1 MNDILINVISAVV
14 TTVLLPLI
22 TWAGTKLIQYI
33 GTKVKNEK
41 ATAFLTTATT
51 IVLNAVR
58 SVFQTYVESLKA
70 SGSFN
75 AEAQKTA
82 LSKAKD
88 IVVGVLENLSQ
99 EIESEKSTSVADSDF
114 NYGLDTALNKI
125 KVLLE
130 DRSRLVETAVS
141 LYEPTVANVCLRLGR
156 SEKVD
161 EEVVSRLLDGLL
173 GFCFDARA
181 VELFK
186 KVCRAALPTNARLV
200 ADYIRYYKEEWES
213 KED

>member
-41 ATAFLTTATT
+41 AVALLTTATT

-88 IVVGVLENLSQ
+88 IALSQ
-99 EIESEKSTSVADSDF
+99 LGDDVKEYISSTYGNLDGWLTNQIESTI
-114 NYGLDTALNKI
+114 N
-125 KVLLE
+125 LLK
-130 DRSRLVETAVS
+130 
-141 LYEPTVANVCLRLGR
+141 NQ
-156 SEKVD
+156 
-161 EEVVSRLLDGLL
+161 
-173 GFCFDARA
+173 
-181 VELFK
+181 
-186 KVCRAALPTNARLV
+186 
-200 ADYIRYYKEEWES
+200 
-213 KED
+213 

>member
-41 ATAFLTTATT
+41 AAALLTTATT

-88 IVVGVLENLSQ
+88 IALSQ
-99 EIESEKSTSVADSDF
+99 LGDDVKEYISSTYGNLDGWLTNQIESTI
-114 NYGLDTALNKI
+114 N
-125 KVLLE
+125 LLK
-130 DRSRLVETAVS
+130 
-141 LYEPTVANVCLRLGR
+141 NQ
-156 SEKVD
+156 
-161 EEVVSRLLDGLL
+161 
-173 GFCFDARA
+173 
-181 VELFK
+181 
-186 KVCRAALPTNARLV
+186 
-200 ADYIRYYKEEWES
+200 
-213 KED
+213 

>member
-41 ATAFLTTATT
+41 AAALLITATT

-75 AEAQKTA
+75 AEAQQTA

-88 IVVGVLENLSQ
+88 IALSQ
-99 EIESEKSTSVADSDF
+99 LGDDVKEYISSTYGNLDGWLTNQIESTI
-114 NYGLDTALNKI
+114 N
-125 KVLLE
+125 LLK
-130 DRSRLVETAVS
+130 
-141 LYEPTVANVCLRLGR
+141 NQ
-156 SEKVD
+156 
-161 EEVVSRLLDGLL
+161 
-173 GFCFDARA
+173 
-181 VELFK
+181 
-186 KVCRAALPTNARLV
+186 
-200 ADYIRYYKEEWES
+200 
-213 KED
+213 

>member
-41 ATAFLTTATT
+41 AATLLTTAMT

-70 SGSFN
+70 SGSFD

-82 LSKAKD
+82 LTKAKD
-88 IVVGVLENLSQ
+88 IALSQ
-99 EIESEKSTSVADSDF
+99 LGEDVKGYITTTYGNLDGWLTNQIESTI
-114 NYGLDTALNKI
+114 N
-125 KVLLE
+125 LLK
-130 DRSRLVETAVS
+130 
-141 LYEPTVANVCLRLGR
+141 NQ
-156 SEKVD
+156 
-161 EEVVSRLLDGLL
+161 
-173 GFCFDARA
+173 
-181 VELFK
+181 
-186 KVCRAALPTNARLV
+186 
-200 ADYIRYYKEEWES
+200 
-213 KED
+213 

>member
-41 ATAFLTTATT
+41 AAALLTTATT

-70 SGSFN
+70 SGSFY

-88 IVVGVLENLSQ
+88 IALSQ
-99 EIESEKSTSVADSDF
+99 LGDDVKEYISSTYGNLDGWLTNQIESTI
-114 NYGLDTALNKI
+114 N
-125 KVLLE
+125 LLK
-130 DRSRLVETAVS
+130 
-141 LYEPTVANVCLRLGR
+141 NQ
-156 SEKVD
+156 
-161 EEVVSRLLDGLL
+161 
-173 GFCFDARA
+173 
-181 VELFK
+181 
-186 KVCRAALPTNARLV
+186 
-200 ADYIRYYKEEWES
+200 
-213 KED
+213 

>member
-41 ATAFLTTATT
+41 AAALLTTATT

-88 IVVGVLENLSQ
+88 IALSQ
-99 EIESEKSTSVADSDF
+99 LGDDVKEYISSTYGNLEGWLTNQIESTI
-114 NYGLDTALNKI
+114 N
-125 KVLLE
+125 LLK
-130 DRSRLVETAVS
+130 
-141 LYEPTVANVCLRLGR
+141 NQ
-156 SEKVD
+156 
-161 EEVVSRLLDGLL
+161 
-173 GFCFDARA
+173 
-181 VELFK
+181 
-186 KVCRAALPTNARLV
+186 
-200 ADYIRYYKEEWES
+200 
-213 KED
+213 

>member
-41 ATAFLTTATT
+41 AAALLTTATT

-88 IVVGVLENLSQ
+88 IALSQ
-99 EIESEKSTSVADSDF
+99 LGDDVKEYISSTYGNLDGWLTNQIESTI
-114 NYGLDTALNKI
+114 N
-125 KVLLE
+125 LLK
-130 DRSRLVETAVS
+130 
-141 LYEPTVANVCLRLGR
+141 N
-156 SEKVD
+156 
-161 EEVVSRLLDGLL
+161 
-173 GFCFDARA
+173 
-181 VELFK
+181 
-186 KVCRAALPTNARLV
+186 
-200 ADYIRYYKEEWES
+200 
-213 KED
+213 

>member
-1 MNDILINVISAVV
+1 MNDILIKVISAVV

-41 ATAFLTTATT
+41 AAALLTTATT

-88 IVVGVLENLSQ
+88 IALSQ
-99 EIESEKSTSVADSDF
+99 LGDDVKEYISSTYGNLDGWLTNQIESTI
-114 NYGLDTALNKI
+114 N
-125 KVLLE
+125 LLK
-130 DRSRLVETAVS
+130 
-141 LYEPTVANVCLRLGR
+141 NQ
-156 SEKVD
+156 
-161 EEVVSRLLDGLL
+161 
-173 GFCFDARA
+173 
-181 VELFK
+181 
-186 KVCRAALPTNARLV
+186 
-200 ADYIRYYKEEWES
+200 
-213 KED
+213 

>member
-1 MNDILINVISAVV
+1 MNDVLINIISAVV

-41 ATAFLTTATT
+41 AATFLSTATT

-75 AEAQKTA
+75 KEAQFTA

-88 IVVGVLENLSQ
+88 IALAQLGDEVKEYLTKTYGNLDGWLTNQ
-99 EIESEKSTSVADSDF
+99 IESTI
-114 NYGLDTALNKI
+114 N
-125 KVLLE
+125 LLKN
-130 DRSRLVETAVS
+130 S
-141 LYEPTVANVCLRLGR
+141 
-156 SEKVD
+156 
-161 EEVVSRLLDGLL
+161 
-173 GFCFDARA
+173 
-181 VELFK
+181 
-186 KVCRAALPTNARLV
+186 
-200 ADYIRYYKEEWES
+200 
-213 KED
+213 

>member
-41 ATAFLTTATT
+41 AVALLTTATT

-88 IVVGVLENLSQ
+88 IALSQ
-99 EIESEKSTSVADSDF
+99 LGEDVKEYISSIYGNLDGWLTNQIESTI
-114 NYGLDTALNKI
+114 N
-125 KVLLE
+125 LLK
-130 DRSRLVETAVS
+130 
-141 LYEPTVANVCLRLGR
+141 NQ
-156 SEKVD
+156 
-161 EEVVSRLLDGLL
+161 
-173 GFCFDARA
+173 
-181 VELFK
+181 
-186 KVCRAALPTNARLV
+186 
-200 ADYIRYYKEEWES
+200 
-213 KED
+213 

>member
-41 ATAFLTTATT
+41 AAALLTTATT

-58 SVFQTYVESLKA
+58 CVFQSYVESLKE

-88 IVVGVLENLSQ
+88 IALSQ
-99 EIESEKSTSVADSDF
+99 LGEDVKEYISSTYGNLDGWLTNQIESTI
-114 NYGLDTALNKI
+114 N
-125 KVLLE
+125 LLK
-130 DRSRLVETAVS
+130 
-141 LYEPTVANVCLRLGR
+141 NQ
-156 SEKVD
+156 
-161 EEVVSRLLDGLL
+161 
-173 GFCFDARA
+173 
-181 VELFK
+181 
-186 KVCRAALPTNARLV
+186 
-200 ADYIRYYKEEWES
+200 
-213 KED
+213 

>member
-41 ATAFLTTATT
+41 AAAFLTTATT

-88 IVVGVLENLSQ
+88 IALSQ
-99 EIESEKSTSVADSDF
+99 LGEDVKEYISSTYGNLDGWMTNQIESTI
-114 NYGLDTALNKI
+114 N
-125 KVLLE
+125 LLK
-130 DRSRLVETAVS
+130 
-141 LYEPTVANVCLRLGR
+141 NQ
-156 SEKVD
+156 
-161 EEVVSRLLDGLL
+161 
-173 GFCFDARA
+173 
-181 VELFK
+181 
-186 KVCRAALPTNARLV
+186 
-200 ADYIRYYKEEWES
+200 
-213 KED
+213 

>member
-41 ATAFLTTATT
+41 AAALLTTATT

-88 IVVGVLENLSQ
+88 IALSQ
-99 EIESEKSTSVADSDF
+99 LGDDVKEYISSIYGNLDGWLTNQIESTI
-114 NYGLDTALNKI
+114 N
-125 KVLLE
+125 LLK
-130 DRSRLVETAVS
+130 
-141 LYEPTVANVCLRLGR
+141 NQ
-156 SEKVD
+156 
-161 EEVVSRLLDGLL
+161 
-173 GFCFDARA
+173 
-181 VELFK
+181 
-186 KVCRAALPTNARLV
+186 
-200 ADYIRYYKEEWES
+200 
-213 KED
+213 

>member
-1 MNDILINVISAVV
+1 MNDVLINIISAVV

-41 ATAFLTTATT
+41 AATFLSTATT

-75 AEAQKTA
+75 KEAQFTA

-88 IVVGVLENLSQ
+88 IALAQFGDDVKEYLIKTYGNLDGWLTNQ
-99 EIESEKSTSVADSDF
+99 IESTI
-114 NYGLDTALNKI
+114 N
-125 KVLLE
+125 LLKN
-130 DRSRLVETAVS
+130 S
-141 LYEPTVANVCLRLGR
+141 
-156 SEKVD
+156 
-161 EEVVSRLLDGLL
+161 
-173 GFCFDARA
+173 
-181 VELFK
+181 
-186 KVCRAALPTNARLV
+186 
-200 ADYIRYYKEEWES
+200 
-213 KED
+213 

>member
-41 ATAFLTTATT
+41 AVALLTTATT

-88 IVVGVLENLSQ
+88 IALSQ
-99 EIESEKSTSVADSDF
+99 LGEDVKEYISSTYGNLGGWMTNQIESTI
-114 NYGLDTALNKI
+114 N
-125 KVLLE
+125 LLK
-130 DRSRLVETAVS
+130 
-141 LYEPTVANVCLRLGR
+141 NQ
-156 SEKVD
+156 
-161 EEVVSRLLDGLL
+161 
-173 GFCFDARA
+173 
-181 VELFK
+181 
-186 KVCRAALPTNARLV
+186 
-200 ADYIRYYKEEWES
+200 
-213 KED
+213 

>member
-41 ATAFLTTATT
+41 AAALLTTATT

-88 IVVGVLENLSQ
+88 IALSQ
-99 EIESEKSTSVADSDF
+99 LGDDVKEYISST
-114 NYGLDTALNKI
+114 YGN
-125 KVLLE
+125 
-130 DRSRLVETAVS
+130 
-141 LYEPTVANVCLRLGR
+141 
-156 SEKVD
+156 
-161 EEVVSRLLDGLL
+161 LDGWL
-173 GFCFDARA
+173 
-181 VELFK
+181 
-186 KVCRAALPTNARLV
+186 TNQIDSTINIL
-200 ADYIRYYKEEWES
+200 KNQ
-213 KED
+213 

>member
-41 ATAFLTTATT
+41 AATLLTTATT

-70 SGSFN
+70 SGSFD

-82 LSKAKD
+82 LTKAKD
-88 IVVGVLENLSQ
+88 IALSQ
-99 EIESEKSTSVADSDF
+99 LGEDVKGYITTTYGNLDGWLTNQIESTI
-114 NYGLDTALNKI
+114 N
-125 KVLLE
+125 LLK
-130 DRSRLVETAVS
+130 
-141 LYEPTVANVCLRLGR
+141 NQ
-156 SEKVD
+156 
-161 EEVVSRLLDGLL
+161 
-173 GFCFDARA
+173 
-181 VELFK
+181 
-186 KVCRAALPTNARLV
+186 
-200 ADYIRYYKEEWES
+200 
-213 KED
+213 